1 MTSSSSSTATATTAT
16 PSTPTPTPILR
27 VHLDMN
33 AATVNNTTIN
43 KHTANNSNTNFNNNT
58 QLHLHPH
65 HHHHHHHH
73 IHAHAHPSEAEA
85 AAAVQGQGQGRAVSS
100 SPSSTDERERD
111 DDDDDID
118 TDMVHDQHNHSS
130 GIFSRIPLL
139 WSTPTAAPTEFQK
152 SPSSV
157 RSQAHLALERTY
169 LAWMTSA
176 LTIIPLGI
184 ACSRFGGID
193 SESGGIAVTTRSL
206 IAGALLVGFGGLIII
221 YSSMRYK
228 RINNQLQAGYF
239 IVGSRGIEVPIFSI
253 VTLAV
258 FLAAML
264 LLFL

>member
-65 HHHHHHHH
+65 HHHH

-85 AAAVQGQGQGRAVSS
+85 AAVQGQGRAVSS
-100 SPSSTDERERD
+100 SPSSTDERER

-253 VTLAV
+253 VTLGV